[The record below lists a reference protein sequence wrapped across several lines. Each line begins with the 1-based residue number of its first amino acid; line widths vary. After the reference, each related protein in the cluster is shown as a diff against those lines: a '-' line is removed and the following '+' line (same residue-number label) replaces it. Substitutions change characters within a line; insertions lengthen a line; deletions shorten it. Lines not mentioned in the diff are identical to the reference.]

1 MSRRLIFLAILSLGI
16 AAGPSAAQVA
26 AVGADARG
34 IPTIAPLIDAVD
46 DAVVNIAV
54 VSEQPAQ
61 MTPLFRDPFFQPFL
75 PPLEQLPPQRQM
87 SAGSGVIVDADD
99 GYVLTNSHVV
109 ENADEIRV
117 TLRDDRTFAAELIGR
132 DPATDIA
139 VLRIEAD
146 DLTEVPLGNSED
158 LLVGDFVV
166 AIGNPFGLGQT
177 VTSGIVSALGRSGI
191 NPEGYEDFIQTD
203 ASINPGNSGGALI
216 TLDGK
221 LVGINTAIIAPN
233 GGGNVGIGFAVPIN
247 MARAVMDQLVSFG
260 EVRRGRLGILIEDLT
275 PDLARALGVAAEK
288 GAVVVAVE
296 PRTPADEAGLAA
308 GDVIVAVDGDAVDG
322 SADLRQKIG
331 LRRPG
336 DAVEIAFL
344 RGEERRTARVA
355 PVEAGGRPLAGR
367 DRAGTDAL
375 ADALA
380 GVRLAPLDR
389 SHPAWG
395 KVEGVVVAEV
405 APSSRAARAGLVAGD
420 VILAVN
426 RRPVPT
432 IRDIDRAL
440 AEAAGAVALS
450 VWREGRPVL
459 VILQS

>member
-1 MSRRLIFLAILSLGI
+1 MLKRLVFLFVVSLGVTANASVAQAPI
-16 AAGPSAAQVA
+16 AE
-26 AVGADARG
+26 ADARG
-34 IPTIAPLIDAVD
+34 IPTIAPLIDTVD

-54 VSEQPAQ
+54 VSERPAQ

-87 SAGSGVIVDADD
+87 SAGSGVIVDAED
-99 GYVLTNSHVV
+99 GLVLTNNHVI
-109 ENADEIRV
+109 ENGDEIRV
-117 TLRDDRTFAAELIGR
+117 TLRDNRTFDAELIGR

-146 DLTEVPLGNSED
+146 GLTEVPLGDSET

-177 VTSGIVSALGRSGI
+177 VTSGIISALGRSGI

-216 TLDGK
+216 TLDGN

-247 MARAVMDQLVSFG
+247 MALAVMDQLVEFG
-260 EVRRGRLGILIEDLT
+260 EVQRGRLGVIIQDLT
-275 PDLARALGVAAEK
+275 PDLAEALGVAAES
-288 GAVVVAVE
+288 GAIVSSVE
-296 PRTPADEAGLAA
+296 PGTPADAAGIAA
-308 GDVIVAVDGDAVDG
+308 GDVIVAVNGETVEG
-322 SADLRQKIG
+322 SADLRQRIG

-336 DAVEIAFL
+336 EEVEIAFV
-344 RGEERRTARVA
+344 RDGERQS
-355 PVEAGGRPLAGR
+355 VEIALADAGGQRLAAR
-367 DRAGTDAL
+367 DRGGS
-375 ADALA
+375 DALA

-395 KVEGVVVAEV
+395 QIDGVVVSEI
-405 APSSRAARAGLVAGD
+405 APATPAARSGLEAGD
-420 VILAVN
+420 VITAIN
-426 RRPVPT
+426 RRPVASV
-432 IRDIDRAL
+432 RDIDRAL
-440 AEAAGAVALS
+440 EDAPGAVALT
-450 VWREGRPVL
+450 VWRDGRILLVVL
-459 VILQS
+459 RS